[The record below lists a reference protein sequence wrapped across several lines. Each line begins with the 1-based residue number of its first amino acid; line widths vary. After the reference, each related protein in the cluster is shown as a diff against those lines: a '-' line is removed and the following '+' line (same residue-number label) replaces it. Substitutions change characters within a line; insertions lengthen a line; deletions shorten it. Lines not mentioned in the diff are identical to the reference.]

1 MGAADDLATKKK
13 ELADCDA
20 QACIDATKATL
31 VYQTPPD
38 IVKLRTI
45 DFHKQ
50 KVYDCAFSGDSNHV
64 ATGSQDNMIMVTNI
78 VNGMKTCKPVS
89 ATFIMGIALNNS
101 AKMLAHGGMDN
112 TITLTDLSDG
122 LNPTTKKQFADVH
135 EGYISRIKFAT
146 DSKLLSVSGDGTA
159 SLIDIGQGKCVSKFV
174 GHTGDCNSISYH
186 ATAPDLFA
194 TGSTDNTV
202 RVWDMRTPQFAVRT
216 FKANAEVNAVALFPS
231 GKSVVCGND
240 NGNHQL
246 FDMGSGNL
254 VDTGKPK
261 NKKIRIM
268 SIEVSSSG
276 RYIYAGQTTGHVMI
290 ADAFCVNKWK
300 QIKCHEAY
308 VCSMS
313 MAPDGAALAT
323 SGYDSNCNIW
333 TGGVAP
339 AS

>member
-1 MGAADDLATKKK
+1 
-13 ELADCDA
+13 
-20 QACIDATKATL
+20 
-31 VYQTPPD
+31 
-38 IVKLRTI
+38 
-45 DFHKQ
+45 
-50 KVYDCAFSGDSNHV
+50 
-64 ATGSQDNMIMVTNI
+64 
-78 VNGMKTCKPVS
+78 MKTCKPVS